1 MPLAAMMEAV
11 NRTTPVML
19 ATAIVGLVLLLV
31 PPLAVSRGLSRA
43 VDGTSQAISAIVS
56 QDIAALASCLRDLAE
71 GDLSAKFSSKR
82 PLALKANGNDEI
94 ADLANTYN
102 ELTVALN
109 DIETQYAKA
118 TRTLSGM
125 ISVVATTSKHL
136 VAASEEASSA
146 AAQSSLAIFEIA
158 QAVNA
163 VFSDSSEQADKIS
176 DTATA
181 VEELSRTAKQIV
193 MVAVHQAESIA
204 LTTAALQKLDE
215 GVGELS
221 LQGATLTTAAREAS
235 SESSAGNAAVSETA
249 GTIAELK
256 TVTTSATAAMS
267 RLEERSS
274 QVEDIVDTIEDIADQ
289 TNLLALNAAIEAARA
304 GEHGRGF
311 AVVADEVRKLA
322 ERSSTATKEISKIL
336 SDIKRETIAAAKAM
350 RASTAS
356 MESGIS
362 VSQRASRSLES
373 VGSAIATTASVAE
386 NLAEQAREM
395 RDASVRVSENMA
407 SASAAVEEN
416 AAAAAEMRTTT
427 DHVTQVIVPIAA
439 MASANAR
446 SARSVVS
453 STERLAV
460 EIGKVESTS
469 TSLQLK
475 ASELAVLIERFTIDD
490 HIKERKYLRLRIE
503 LELKYAVDGGFSAK
517 GRTRDIG
524 GGGICFESTE
534 NVPTDASM
542 TVWFHLPNAGAIE
555 ARARCVT
562 TEFDNARS
570 LNVHHLS
577 FSNVPDAVVASISRF
592 VSDARHEVLTSREL
606 PTASGLRYEDIHV
619 WGQPT

>member
-1 MPLAAMMEAV
+1 
-11 NRTTPVML
+11 ML
-19 ATAIVGLVLLLV
+19 TSGEI
-31 PPLAVSRGLSRA
+31 RGA
-43 VDGTSQAISAIVS
+43 
-56 QDIAALASCLRDLAE
+56 
-71 GDLSAKFSSKR
+71 
-82 PLALKANGNDEI
+82 
-94 ADLANTYN
+94 YN

-125 ISVVATTSKHL
+125 ISVVATTSKNL

-146 AAQSSLAIFEIA
+146 AAQSSVAIFEIA
-158 QAVNA
+158 QAVDA
-163 VFSDSSEQADKIS
+163 VFNDSSEQAEKIS

-181 VEELSRTAKQIV
+181 VEELSRTAEQIV
-193 MVAVHQAESIA
+193 TVAAHQAESIA
-204 LTTAALQKLDE
+204 RTTTALQKLDE
-215 GVGELS
+215 GVGALS
-221 LQGATLTTAAREAS
+221 FQGATLTTAAREAS
-235 SESSAGNAAVSETA
+235 SESLAGNAAVTETA

-256 TVTTSATAAMS
+256 TVTTTAMAAMS

-304 GEHGRGF
+304 GAHGRGF

-336 SDIKRETIAAAKAM
+336 GDIKRETMAAAKAM
-350 RASTAS
+350 RASTDS

-373 VGSAIATTASVAE
+373 VGRAIATTASVAE
-386 NLAEQAREM
+386 NLAQQAREM
-395 RDASVRVSENMA
+395 RDASVRVTENMA
-407 SASAAVEEN
+407 SAFAAVEEN

-439 MASANAR
+439 MASANAQ

-453 STERLAV
+453 STERLAD
-460 EIGKVESTS
+460 EIGKFESTS

-503 LELKYAVDGGFSAK
+503 LELKYAVDGGFSTK

-524 GGGICFESTE
+524 GGGICFESME
-534 NVPTDASM
+534 SVPIDTSM
-542 TVWFHLPNAGAIE
+542 TVWFRLPNASAIE
-555 ARARCVT
+555 ASARCVA
-562 TEFDNARS
+562 TEFDSARS

-577 FSNVPDAVVASISRF
+577 FSKVPDAVVGLISTF
-592 VSDARHEVLTSREL
+592 VSDARRELLTSRES
-606 PTASGLRYEDIHV
+606 PTASGLRYGDIQV
-619 WGQPT
+619 WSLPT